1 MFGFILCNYSNM
13 YIEHNL
19 HSKIK
24 STSNLHVTSLLV
36 CRGYL
41 WIGTSAGAVLVY
53 RTPYLKTIP
62 IVTGK
67 PYLATYGH
75 GSGVRVL
82 ITMHT
87 QGTLTSSR
95 LNQFISEEQ
104 ERFQE
109 DWEATELV
117 DESYTTTN
125 DATSVSRIDR
135 KRSSKSSIPSSIPK
149 ETESSSSTFP
159 PLPPPVFSDET
170 SPTGTLEP
178 RPSEPIHEPP
188 VVDSAALVSGEASNL
203 AFTENDGTSTLHAG
217 TSQPALNGQ
226 EIAENGSTEASSTDT
241 NRFNGAPPNSNDGV
255 SYPVRRKSSTTKPQL
270 RKQSGEV
277 EVQQTGTFRQI
288 PTPETQQQD
297 TGMGTFHRI
306 LMPELQQ
313 QDTGTFRRLPTP
325 EEQEN
330 GGTFHRKPTPELAGD
345 YDEVAPGSSPML
357 NRSKYPD
364 PYENPTNLT
373 GPIPIR
379 SMPDF
384 FATLDQSMTPSYG
397 SKPVVGTVYVLTG
410 GRGLV
415 NLRPGRRRSVH
426 HIALSGSN
434 DIDISTADESC
445 MVAYE
450 LKR

>member
-1 MFGFILCNYSNM
+1 MCQ
-13 YIEHNL
+13 
-19 HSKIK
+19 
-24 STSNLHVTSLLV
+24 
-36 CRGYL
+36 GYL

-82 ITMHT
+82 ITTHT

-117 DESYTTTN
+117 DESYSTTN
-125 DATSVSRIDR
+125 DATSVSA
-135 KRSSKSSIPSSIPK
+135 
-149 ETESSSSTFP
+149 ESTSSTFP
-159 PLPPPVFSDET
+159 PLPPPVFSDEP

-178 RPSEPIHEPP
+178 RPSEPVHEPP
-188 VVDSAALVSGEASNL
+188 VVDSVPVKGEASDS
-203 AFTENDGTSTLHAG
+203 AFTENDGTATLQVG
-217 TSQPALNGQ
+217 TSQPALNGE
-226 EIAENGSTEASSTDT
+226 EIAENGSSAAAATGA
-241 NRFNGAPPNSNDGV
+241 NKFNGTPPNSNDRF
-255 SYPVRRKSSTTKPQL
+255 SYPVRRKSSTIKLQL
-270 RKQSGEV
+270 KKQSGEV
-277 EVQQTGTFRQI
+277 EVQDTGTFRRI
-288 PTPETQQQD
+288 PT
-297 TGMGTFHRI
+297 
-306 LMPELQQ
+306 PELQQ
-313 QDTGTFRRLPTP
+313 QDTETFRRLPTP
-325 EEQEN
+325 EAEEN
-330 GGTFHRKPTPELAGD
+330 GGTFRRKPTPELTGD
-345 YDEVAPGSSPML
+345 YPVVYDKVALDSVSTL
-357 NRSKYPD
+357 NRNKSPS
-364 PYENPTNLT
+364 PYEDPATLDLT

-397 SKPVVGTVYVLTG
+397 SEPVVGAVYVLTG

-415 NLRPGRRRSVH
+415 NLRPDRRRSVH
-426 HIALSGSN
+426 NIALSGSN
-434 DIDISTADESC
+434 DINISTADESC

>member
-1 MFGFILCNYSNM
+1 MYLYS
-13 YIEHNL
+13 IEHNL

-24 STSNLHVTSLLV
+24 SISNLHVTSLLV

-82 ITMHT
+82 ITTHT

-117 DESYTTTN
+117 DESCTTTN
-125 DATSVSRIDR
+125 DATSVSRIGR
-135 KRSSKSSIPSSIPK
+135 KRSSKSSIPSSIPE

-159 PLPPPVFSDET
+159 PLPSPVISDET
-170 SPTGTLEP
+170 CPTGILEP
-178 RPSEPIHEPP
+178 RPSEPVHEPP
-188 VVDSAALVSGEASNL
+188 AVDSAALVNGEASNL
-203 AFTENDGTSTLHAG
+203 AFTENDGTSTLHVG

-226 EIAENGSTEASSTDT
+226 EIDGSTEAASTDT
-241 NRFNGAPPNSNDGV
+241 NKFNGAPPNSNDRV

-277 EVQQTGTFRQI
+277 EVQQVGTFRRI

-297 TGMGTFHRI
+297 TGTF
-306 LMPELQQ
+306 Q
-313 QDTGTFRRLPTP
+313 RLPTP

-345 YDEVAPGSSPML
+345 YDEVAPDSSPML

-397 SKPVVGTVYVLTG
+397 SEPVVGAVYVLTG
-410 GRGLV
+410 GRGLI